1 MAVLA
6 DRAEA
11 LVEKW
16 TERSLTGIELLGGP
30 TTISFEEAAAALRM
44 PEHVLGAIAQDL
56 FFSGEGSYFDER
68 AMQYGVADL
77 IQVIRKAPAS
87 LTE

>member
-1 MAVLA
+1 MSRRLRRCYIARNSGCAGGAARGARFSVP
-6 DRAEA
+6 
-11 LVEKW
+11 V
-16 TERSLTGIELLGGP
+16 GLL
-30 TTISFEEAAAALRM
+30 R
-44 PEHVLGAIAQDL
+44 QDL